1 MISASMV
8 KELREISGAG
18 MLDCKKALEAT
29 NGNME
34 EAITWLR
41 EKGIS
46 KAAKKQ
52 TRIAAEGLAHIE
64 IKGNK
69 AVIIEVNSETDFV
82 AKNQEFVNL
91 VKTIASTI
99 IDNNVSTVEE
109 ALKLK
114 AGENTLEELI
124 IDKTSKI
131 GEKISFRRFEIVE
144 KEDTEV
150 IAVEN
155 NVEEQEKVEEIQ
167 LEADIVKVKN
177 TNIQE
182 EPKKD
187 PVVTQEKKVESS
199 KPVEQPR
206 TTPVIT
212 PKKTVEKETTTPVVE
227 TKIPEQPKEET
238 KVEIKQPE
246 TPKCSDSKH
255 GVGVGNSNKWFNSYN
270 EAVSYY
276 DNLILDYSN
285 KIHNGQITFEE
296 YNKQCPC
303 GYEIWS
309 CQYCGKWTL
318 NYYKR

>member
-1 MISASMV
+1 MKS
-8 KELREISGAG
+8 
-18 MLDCKKALEAT
+18 KK
-29 NGNME
+29 
-34 EAITWLR
+34 I
-41 EKGIS
+41 
-46 KAAKKQ
+46 
-52 TRIAAEGLAHIE
+52 
-64 IKGNK
+64 
-69 AVIIEVNSETDFV
+69 
-82 AKNQEFVNL
+82 L
-91 VKTIASTI
+91 V
-99 IDNNVSTVEE
+99 
-109 ALKLK
+109 
-114 AGENTLEELI
+114 LI
-124 IDKTSKI
+124 IIALIMILFANMMIIKSKTLSLSKMEN
-131 GEKISFRRFEIVE
+131 EKEIVTE
-144 KEDTEV
+144 INNTDDKGKEDTEV

-206 TTPVIT
+206 TTPVTT
-212 PKKTVEKETTTPVVE
+212 PKKIVEKETTTPVVE
-227 TKIPEQPKEET
+227 TKI
-238 KVEIKQPE
+238 PE

>member
-1 MISASMV
+1 MKS
-8 KELREISGAG
+8 
-18 MLDCKKALEAT
+18 KK
-29 NGNME
+29 
-34 EAITWLR
+34 I
-41 EKGIS
+41 
-46 KAAKKQ
+46 
-52 TRIAAEGLAHIE
+52 
-64 IKGNK
+64 
-69 AVIIEVNSETDFV
+69 
-82 AKNQEFVNL
+82 L
-91 VKTIASTI
+91 V
-99 IDNNVSTVEE
+99 
-109 ALKLK
+109 
-114 AGENTLEELI
+114 LI
-124 IDKTSKI
+124 IIALIVVLFANMMIIKSKKLSLSKKEN
-131 GEKISFRRFEIVE
+131 EKEIVTE
-144 KEDTEV
+144 INNTDDEGKEDTEV

-187 PVVTQEKKVESS
+187 PVVTQEKKV
-199 KPVEQPR
+199 
-206 TTPVIT
+206 
-212 PKKTVEKETTTPVVE
+212 
-227 TKIPEQPKEET
+227 
-238 KVEIKQPE
+238 E